1 MNPAMLSS
9 AAWRSNIFTGLDR
22 QRRTRQRGNQLRVQ
36 QRQTSRSRNRAGESG
51 AGLCEAEAGFP
62 VAVESPPGPAV
73 DREAARR
80 RVAVGHDRLAG
91 ILTRMRTGAAEES
104 RRWIMTKRAASGPSL
119 VRFDSPAGREA
130 LCDRCA
136 PTHAAAKVAASGHTY
151 WSERRTTRTASPT
164 WRTTSL
170 TVKCSPGLCGRAKGA
185 GQQHSRWSEP

>member
-1 MNPAMLSS
+1 M
-9 AAWRSNIFTGLDR
+9 
-22 QRRTRQRGNQLRVQ
+22 
-36 QRQTSRSRNRAGESG
+36 
-51 AGLCEAEAGFP
+51 
-62 VAVESPPGPAV
+62 AVEYLHRARPPTAHTAARKPATCPAAPNIKITKSGWRVRRWTVRGRGRLPGGRRVAAGPGGGG
-73 DREAARR
+73 DARR